1 MIDERCV
8 KSDVRIRLFKEM
20 EIQYDNQNKQYFK
33 DLLSH
38 EDSVIRTRVIC
49 ILADMS
55 GIDAVEPI
63 SRALEDDKN
72 ALVRHEAAFSLG
84 QIGYQTAMPALFN
97 AVKSDPSYFVRHEA
111 AVALGVIGSEEGR
124 EILNE
129 ALKDESEEVRES
141 AIIALANID
150 YVSTMKRNNKF
161 TRMTGG

>member
-8 KSDVRIRLFKEM
+8 KSDVRIRLFEEM
-20 EIQYDNQNKQYFK
+20 ETQYDNQNKQYFK

-63 SRALEDDKN
+63 SRVLEDDKN

-97 AVKSDPSYFVRHEA
+97 AVKSDPSYFVRHESSSC
-111 AVALGVIGSEEGR
+111 IR
-124 EILNE
+124 CDWI
-129 ALKDESEEVRES
+129 
-141 AIIALANID
+141 
-150 YVSTMKRNNKF
+150 
-161 TRMTGG
+161 